1 MSSKTKRGPG
11 IVAEPENGRMRALKA
26 ELEEVRRGSRLK
38 DQYLSIATHELS
50 APLTAMK
57 AYIETL
63 VEHYDEPTFTQGREF
78 LEVLQ
83 QETGRLIRIVD
94 RTLEI
99 SRLTCRQAPLR
110 HERVLLHE
118 IAAEV
123 ARSLAPLL
131 AERLIRLEVHIPPGV
146 PAVAGDG
153 DLLKQVLMNLIH
165 NAIKFSP
172 SGCPIQVRAVP
183 CADVVEIEVRDYG
196 FGIAAE
202 EVGRIFEPYFRSG
215 DGRVARERGTGLGL
229 MIVKTIVEQH
239 GGRITVDSQPDH
251 GTTFRFT
258 IPVA

>member
-1 MSSKTKRGPG
+1 MSKTKRGTG
-11 IVAEPENGRMRALKA
+11 AVAEPRADQLRSLQA
-26 ELEEVRRGSRLK
+26 ELEEVRRASRLK
-38 DQYLSIATHELS
+38 DQYLSVATHELS

-83 QETGRLIRIVD
+83 QETARLIRIVD

-110 HERVLLHE
+110 HERLQLHE
-118 IAAEV
+118 LAAEV

-131 AERLIRLEVHIPPGV
+131 AERSIRLEVHIPPGV
-146 PAVAGDG
+146 PAVLGDG
-153 DLLKQVLMNLIH
+153 DMLKQVLVNLIH
-165 NAIKFSP
+165 NAVKFSP
-172 SGCPIQVRAVP
+172 EGCPILLRAT
-183 CADVVEIEVRDYG
+183 ARGDSVEIEVRDYG
-196 FGIAAE
+196 FGIAPE
-202 EVGRIFEPYFRSG
+202 ELGRIFEPYFRSG
-215 DGRVARERGTGLGL
+215 DGRVARQRGTGLGL

-258 IPVA
+258 IPAA